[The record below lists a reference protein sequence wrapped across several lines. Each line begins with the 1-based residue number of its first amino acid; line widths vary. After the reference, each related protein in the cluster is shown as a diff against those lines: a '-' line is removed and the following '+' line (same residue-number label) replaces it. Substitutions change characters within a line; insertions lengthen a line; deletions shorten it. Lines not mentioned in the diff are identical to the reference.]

1 MSVCLSWYPF
11 WYSLFLTYVCFL
23 SLIWSIYFFLFICA
37 ACGQFSFILVF
48 LFIFFFLISSHN
60 VNSTCI
66 YKIHNAYIYCVY
78 YFLSLF
84 FPPFFSF
91 PFFPSFSVYL
101 LLNVCLFVNILILW
115 MFSLYLS
122 PYFFILC
129 LSFPPFFFLSFF
141 FSL

>member
-1 MSVCLSWYPF
+1 MSVMISFLVFTVSYLCLFSVSYLKYIFLSVHMRRLWTVF
-11 WYSLFLTYVCFL
+11 FYSCFL
-23 SLIWSIYFFLFICA
+23 VYFL
-37 ACGQFSFILVF
+37 
-48 LFIFFFLISSHN
+48 FLISSHN

-101 LLNVCLFVNILILW
+101 LLNVCLFVIILILW
-115 MFSLYLS
+115 IFSLYLS